1 MLPTPVPPNATTHI
15 PFQGDAEAAGD
26 CEFYGAPKKRIIHHP
41 TRIRAAK
48 AVRDIT
54 AEQFGAAVEPK
65 QAGGQHEAPGLSGRL
80 FHADSTQTARRQHS
94 SSTQPPRLRSMKSF
108 KSHCEILM
116 LPGNVVGR
124 SSTANQ
130 SASSSSSASVS
141 TLPETYCAV
150 KPSISELGNGH
161 A

>member
-1 MLPTPVPPNATTHI
+1 MNRKVLKVDAPNA
-15 PFQGDAEAAGD
+15 DATKRHDSHSLSGR
-26 CEFYGAPKKRIIHHP
+26 CRSCRGLRILRRTKKRIIHHP

-54 AEQFGAAVEPK
+54 AEQFGSAVERK
-65 QAGGQHEAPGLSGRL
+65 QAGGQHEASGLNGRL
-80 FHADSTQTARRQHS
+80 FHPA
-94 SSTQPPRLRSMKSF
+94 STQPPRLRSMKSF

-150 KPSISELGNGH
+150 KPNISELGNGH